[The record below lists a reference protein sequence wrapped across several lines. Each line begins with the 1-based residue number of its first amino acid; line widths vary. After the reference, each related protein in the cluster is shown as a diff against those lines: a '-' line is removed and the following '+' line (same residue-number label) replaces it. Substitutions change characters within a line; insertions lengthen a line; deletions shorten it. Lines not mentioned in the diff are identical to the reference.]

1 MLLFSSYFI
10 SLLFQISVRETSA
23 VLVNV
28 TVDDAGVD
36 PSTGQSIVYTPGGPW
51 HEGNTCSFCTDKPDP
66 ASMHNET
73 WHDATYV
80 PDDGQGDPT
89 GSSNLTFSFNGTA
102 IYAFCAIQRFTNMTF
117 FIDDE
122 PVNQFSQQSDIFLYN
137 IPVFVNT
144 SLSPGKHVFTLV
156 NGATDGSGNK
166 PSTVLFD
173 YLIYL
178 HDEVDEQSSP
188 LPLPSPSG
196 SDSQPRPGLGSGA
209 IGGIAAAAIVITL
222 SCVTGAFCWYR
233 RQRSGSCEGIPLVQP
248 FDASTGIFFGSSV
261 QQLPSALAKSTENMP
276 NNAVPSPS
284 IQGVQLVPGQVATDA
299 GPLLIQNPYNAAD
312 ILPPDYT
319 V

>member
-1 MLLFSSYFI
+1 M
-10 SLLFQISVRETSA
+10 SVRETNA
-23 VLVNV
+23 IFVNV

-51 HEGNTCSFCTDKPDP
+51 NEGKNCSFCTDKPDP

-80 PDDGQGDPT
+80 PDDGQGVPT
-89 GSSNLTFSFNGTA
+89 GYSNLTFSFNVGTD
-102 IYAFCAIQRFTNMTF
+102 IYAFCAIQHFTNMTF

-122 PVNQFSQQSDIFLYN
+122 PVNHFLQQSNIFLYN
-137 IPVFVNT
+137 VPIFVNT

-156 NGATDGSGNK
+156 NGALDGSGNEQ
-166 PSTVLFD
+166 STVLFD

-188 LPLPSPSG
+188 LPLPLPLPSPSG
-196 SDSQPRPGLGSGA
+196 SGSQPRPGLGSGT

-222 SCVTGAFCWYR
+222 SCAAGAFYWYKQ
-233 RQRSGSCEGIPLVQP
+233 QRSGSCEGIPLVQP
-248 FDASTGIFFGSSV
+248 FDASTGIFFGSSA
-261 QQLPSALAKSTENMP
+261 QQHPSVLAKSIGNMP
-276 NNAVPSPS
+276 NNGVPLPS
-284 IQGVQLVPGQVATDA
+284 IQEVRLVPGQVETDP
-299 GPLLIQNPYNAAD
+299 GPLSIQNPYNAAD
-312 ILPPDYT
+312 TLPPDYT